1 MTLTTE
7 HMPGL
12 ASETIG
18 IWVAAGSRDESAETA
33 GSTHFLEHMLF
44 KGTGSRDAKT
54 IAAAFDRTGGDSN
67 AITAKELTC
76 YYSRCLVTDLP
87 NITGLLVDMVSNSQ
101 LDVEEFERERG
112 VIIEELAMSA
122 DDPGDVL
129 FDDFDSL
136 VFGPHSLARPVGAT
150 KDQIRVLGHH
160 TVIDHYQSTYI
171 PPRLV
176 IAAAGGA
183 AHEEVLAMVEDALA
197 EAGLGSRADV
207 WSGAGTGVDGAG
219 TVDTDKADGGA
230 ASMRTGDADGG
241 AASVAKGSHLGGAA
255 RVRPEFHS
263 GKSHT
268 VKDIEQLGIML
279 GCEGLP
285 EGDDDRFIYSVM
297 LTMLGGG
304 MSSRLFQSVRE
315 ERGLAYAVNCV
326 ASQFTDTGTFGI
338 YAGCT
343 AENAQAV
350 VDLAVSE
357 WDRLAQETP
366 SQFELDEIVSQ
377 LSGSMVLGLE
387 SSAARMNRLARSEIF
402 GLPLES
408 PMDLIE
414 RVRSV
419 TAEDV
424 SEMAGRLLSRP
435 KALAL
440 VGPAAEVELP

>member
-183 AHEEVLAMVEDALA
+183 THGEVLAMVEDALA

-207 WSGAGTGVDGAG
+207 WSGAGN
-219 TVDTDKADGGA
+219 
-230 ASMRTGDADGG
+230 GD

-357 WDRLAQETP
+357 WDRLAQVTP

>member
-1 MTLTTE
+1 
-7 HMPGL
+7 MPGL

-44 KGTGSRDAKT
+44 KGTGSRDAKS

-136 VFGPHSLARPVGAT
+136 VFGSHSLARPVGAT

-183 AHEEVLAMVEDALA
+183 THEEVLAMVEDALA

-207 WSGAGTGVDGAG
+207 WSGAGNGIHGGDSVD
-219 TVDTDKADGGA
+219 
-230 ASMRTGDADGG
+230 TGDADGG

-279 GCEGLP
+279 GCEGLE
-285 EGDDDRFIYSVM
+285 EGHDDRFIYPVM

-350 VDLAVSE
+350 VDLAMSE

>member
-1 MTLTTE
+1 
-7 HMPGL
+7 MPGL

-18 IWVAAGSRDESAETA
+18 IWVAAGSRDEFAETA

-136 VFGPHSLARPVGAT
+136 VFGSHSLARPVGAT

-183 AHEEVLAMVEDALA
+183 THEEVLAMVEDALT

-207 WSGAGTGVDGAG
+207 WSGAESGSESAIAG
-219 TVDTDKADGGA
+219 TD
-230 ASMRTGDADGG
+230 
-241 AASVAKGSHLGGAA
+241 SVAKGSHLGGAA
-255 RVRPEFHS
+255 RVRPEFQS

-268 VKDIEQLGIML
+268 VKDIEQLGILL
-279 GCEGLP
+279 GCEGLE
-285 EGDDDRFIYSVM
+285 EGHDDRFIYSVM

-350 VDLAVSE
+350 VDLAMSE

-424 SEMAGRLLSRP
+424 SEMAGRLLERP

>member
-1 MTLTTE
+1 
-7 HMPGL
+7 MPGL

-18 IWVAAGSRDESAETA
+18 IWVAAGSRDETAETA

-136 VFGPHSLARPVGAT
+136 VFGSHSLARPVGAT

-183 AHEEVLAMVEDALA
+183 THEEVLAMVEDALA

-207 WSGAGTGVDGAG
+207 WSGAGTGD
-219 TVDTDKADGGA
+219 
-230 ASMRTGDADGG
+230 

>member
-1 MTLTTE
+1 LTLTTE
-7 HMPGL
+7 FMPGL

-44 KGTGSRDAKT
+44 KGTGSRDAKG

-87 NITGLLVDMVSNSQ
+87 NITGLLIDMVSNSQ
-101 LDVEEFERERG
+101 LDAEEFERERG

-129 FDDFDSL
+129 FDDFDAL
-136 VFGPHSLARPVGAT
+136 VFGDHSLARPVGAT

-160 TVIDHYQSTYI
+160 TVIDHYSSTYI

-183 AHEEVLAMVEDALA
+183 THEDVLKMVEDALA

-207 WSGAGTGVDGAG
+207 WSGAGADKDTDEYGAG
-219 TVDTDKADGGA
+219 SSDTGTADGGA
-230 ASMRTGDADGG
+230 V
-241 AASVAKGSHLGGAA
+241 SVAKGSHLGGAA

-263 GKSHT
+263 GVSQT
-268 VKDIEQLGIML
+268 VKDIEQLGIVL
-279 GCEGLP
+279 GCEGLE
-285 EGDDDRFIYSVM
+285 EGHENRFIYSVL

-326 ASQFTDTGTFGI
+326 ASQFTDFGTFGI

-343 AENAQAV
+343 AENAQSV
-350 VDLAVSE
+350 VDLALSE
-357 WDRLAQETP
+357 WDRLAQEAP
-366 SQFELDEIVSQ
+366 SQYELDEIVSQ

-419 TAEDV
+419 TAEQV
-424 SEMAGRLLSRP
+424 SEMAGRLLARP
-435 KALAL
+435 KALAM
-440 VGPAAEVELP
+440 VGPAAEVQLP

>member
-1 MTLTTE
+1 
-7 HMPGL
+7 MPGL

-44 KGTGSRDAKT
+44 KGTRTRDAKS

-87 NITGLLVDMVSNSQ
+87 GITGLLLDMVSNSI
-101 LDVEEFERERG
+101 LDVHEFERERG

-129 FDDFDSL
+129 FDDFDKL
-136 VFGPHSLARPVGAT
+136 VLGDHSLARPVGAT
-150 KDQIRVLGHH
+150 KEQIRVLGHH
-160 TVIDHYQSTYI
+160 TLLDHYANTYV

-183 AHEEVLAMVEDALA
+183 SHAEVLSMVEDSLA
-197 EAGLGSRADV
+197 EAGLGSRSEA
-207 WSGAGTGVDGAG
+207 WSVSRPGSAGSIATQPRPSDEKVH
-219 TVDTDKADGGA
+219 
-230 ASMRTGDADGG
+230 
-241 AASVAKGSHLGGAA
+241 GSHAGAHLA
-255 RVRPEFHS
+255 GATREAPRFHA
-263 GKSHT
+263 GRSHT
-268 VKDIEQLGIML
+268 IKDTEQLGVLL
-279 GCEGLP
+279 GCEGLE
-285 EGDDDRFIYSVM
+285 EGHPDRFVYSV
-297 LTMLGGG
+297 LLSMLGGG

-326 ASQFTDTGTFGI
+326 ASQFTDFGTFGI

-350 VDLAVSE
+350 ADLALTE
-357 WDRLAQETP
+357 WERLAQTAP
-366 SQFELDEIVSQ
+366 SRFELDEIVSQ
-377 LSGSMVLGLE
+377 FAGSMVLGLE

-419 TAEDV
+419 TPEQV
-424 SEMAGRLLSRP
+424 SEMAGRLWSRP
-435 KALAL
+435 KALAM
-440 VGPAAEVELP
+440 VGPAAEVQLR

>member
-1 MTLTTE
+1 M
-7 HMPGL
+7 
-12 ASETIG
+12 
-18 IWVAAGSRDESAETA
+18 
-33 GSTHFLEHMLF
+33 
-44 KGTGSRDAKT
+44 
-54 IAAAFDRTGGDSN
+54 
-67 AITAKELTC
+67 
-76 YYSRCLVTDLP
+76 
-87 NITGLLVDMVSNSQ
+87 VD
-101 LDVEEFERERG
+101 
-112 VIIEELAMSA
+112 
-122 DDPGDVL
+122 
-129 FDDFDSL
+129 
-136 VFGPHSLARPVGAT
+136 
-150 KDQIRVLGHH
+150 
-160 TVIDHYQSTYI
+160 
-171 PPRLV
+171 
-176 IAAAGGA
+176 
-183 AHEEVLAMVEDALA
+183 DALA

-207 WSGAGTGVDGAG
+207 WAGVGNGVHGAGPVG
-219 TVDTDKADGGA
+219 
-230 ASMRTGDADGG
+230 TGDSNGG
-241 AASVAKGSHLGGAA
+241 AASVAKGSHLAGAA
-255 RVRPEFHS
+255 RVRPDFQA
-263 GKSHT
+263 GVSHT
-268 VKDIEQLGIML
+268 VKDIEQLGILL

>member
-1 MTLTTE
+1 
-7 HMPGL
+7 MPGL

-87 NITGLLVDMVSNSQ
+87 NIAGLLLDMVSNSQ
-101 LDVEEFERERG
+101 LDIEEFERERG

-136 VFGPHSLARPVGAT
+136 VFGSHSLARPVGAT

-183 AHEEVLAMVEDALA
+183 THEEVLAMVKDALA

-207 WSGAGTGVDGAG
+207 WSGAGAGGHGAG
-219 TVDTDKADGGA
+219 SVDAGKADGGA
-230 ASMRTGDADGG
+230 ASVRTGDADGG

-255 RVRPEFHS
+255 RARPEFHS

>member
-1 MTLTTE
+1 
-7 HMPGL
+7 MPGL

-136 VFGPHSLARPVGAT
+136 VFGSHSLARPVGAT
-150 KDQIRVLGHH
+150 KDQIRVLGHR

-183 AHEEVLAMVEDALA
+183 THEEVLAMVEDALA

-207 WSGAGTGVDGAG
+207 WSGAGNGVAGAG
-219 TVDTDKADGGA
+219 SVGTA
-230 ASMRTGDADGG
+230 DADGG
-241 AASVAKGSHLGGAA
+241 AASVAKGSRLGGAA
-255 RVRPEFHS
+255 RVRPEFQS

-268 VKDIEQLGIML
+268 VKDIEQLGILL
-279 GCEGLP
+279 GCEGLE
-285 EGDDDRFIYSVM
+285 EGHDDRFIYSVM

-440 VGPAAEVELP
+440 VGPTAEVELP

>member
-1 MTLTTE
+1 
-7 HMPGL
+7 MPGL

-44 KGTGSRDAKT
+44 KGTGSRDAKS

-87 NITGLLVDMVSNSQ
+87 NITGLLVDMVSNSR

-136 VFGPHSLARPVGAT
+136 VFGSHSLARPVGAT

-183 AHEEVLAMVEDALA
+183 THEEVLAMVEDALA

-219 TVDTDKADGGA
+219 TMDTGDADGGA
-230 ASMRTGDADGG
+230 ASVDTGGADGG

-357 WDRLAQETP
+357 WDRMAQETP

>member
-1 MTLTTE
+1 
-7 HMPGL
+7 MPGL

-136 VFGPHSLARPVGAT
+136 VFGSHSLARPVGAT

-183 AHEEVLAMVEDALA
+183 THEEVLAMVEDALA

-207 WSGAGTGVDGAG
+207 WSGAGNGVAGAG
-219 TVDTDKADGGA
+219 SVGTA
-230 ASMRTGDADGG
+230 DADGG

-255 RVRPEFHS
+255 RVRPEFQS

-268 VKDIEQLGIML
+268 VKDIEQLGILL
-279 GCEGLP
+279 GCEGLE
-285 EGDDDRFIYSVM
+285 EGHDDRFIYSVM

-419 TAEDV
+419 TGEDV

-435 KALAL
+435 KALVL

>member
-1 MTLTTE
+1 
-7 HMPGL
+7 MPGL

-136 VFGPHSLARPVGAT
+136 VFGSHSLARPVGAT

-183 AHEEVLAMVEDALA
+183 THEEVLAMVDDALA

-207 WSGAGTGVDGAG
+207 WSGAGNGVHGAG
-219 TVDTDKADGGA
+219 PVG
-230 ASMRTGDADGG
+230 TGDSNGG
-241 AASVAKGSHLGGAA
+241 AASVAKGSHLAGAA
-255 RVRPEFHS
+255 RVRPDFQA
-263 GKSHT
+263 GVSHT
-268 VKDIEQLGIML
+268 VKDIEQLGILL
-279 GCEGLP
+279 GCEGLE
-285 EGDDDRFIYSVM
+285 EGHDDRFIYSVM

-350 VDLAVSE
+350 VDLAVSD

-440 VGPAAEVELP
+440 VGPAAEVVLP

>member
-1 MTLTTE
+1 
-7 HMPGL
+7 MPGL

-136 VFGPHSLARPVGAT
+136 VFGSHSLARPVGAT

-183 AHEEVLAMVEDALA
+183 THEEVLAMVEDALA

-207 WSGAGTGVDGAG
+207 WSGAGTGD
-219 TVDTDKADGGA
+219 
-230 ASMRTGDADGG
+230 

>member
-18 IWVAAGSRDESAETA
+18 IWVAAGSRDESATTA

-44 KGTGSRDAKT
+44 KGTETKDAKS

-87 NITGLLVDMVSNSQ
+87 NITGLLLDMVSNSQ
-101 LDVEEFERERG
+101 LDVDEFERERG

-122 DDPGDVL
+122 DDPTDVL
-129 FDDFDSL
+129 FDDFDAL
-136 VFGPHSLARPVGAT
+136 VFGSHPLARPVGAT
-150 KDQIRVLGHH
+150 KEQIRALGHH
-160 TVIDHYQSTYI
+160 TVIDHYSSTYI

-183 AHEEVLAMVEDALA
+183 THEEVLRMVEDALA
-197 EAGLGSRADV
+197 EAGLGSRAEA
-207 WSGAGTGVDGAG
+207 WS
-219 TVDTDKADGGA
+219 ADGVAVGA
-230 ASMRTGDADGG
+230 HLAGASRE
-241 AASVAKGSHLGGAA
+241 
-255 RVRPEFHS
+255 RPVFRP
-263 GKSHT
+263 GTSHT
-268 VKDIEQLGIML
+268 VKDTEQLGLLL
-279 GCEGLP
+279 GCEGLE
-285 EGDDDRFIYSVM
+285 EGHDDRFVYSVL

-350 VDLAVSE
+350 IDLALTE
-357 WDRLAQETP
+357 WGRLAQEAP
-366 SQFELDEIVSQ
+366 SRFELDEIVSQ

-402 GLPLES
+402 GLPLEA
-408 PMDLIE
+408 PLDLIE
-414 RVRSV
+414 RIRSV
-419 TAEDV
+419 TADEV
-424 SEMAGRLLSRP
+424 SAMAGSLLEKP
-435 KALAL
+435 KALAM
-440 VGPAAEVELP
+440 VGPAAEVRLP

>member
-1 MTLTTE
+1 
-7 HMPGL
+7 MPGL

-183 AHEEVLAMVEDALA
+183 THEEVLAMVEDALA

-207 WSGAGTGVDGAG
+207 WSGAGN
-219 TVDTDKADGGA
+219 
-230 ASMRTGDADGG
+230 GD

-357 WDRLAQETP
+357 WDRLAQVTP

>member
-1 MTLTTE
+1 
-7 HMPGL
+7 MPGL

-136 VFGPHSLARPVGAT
+136 VFGSHSLARPVGAT

-183 AHEEVLAMVEDALA
+183 THEEVLAMVDDALA

-207 WSGAGTGVDGAG
+207 WSGAGNGVHGAG
-219 TVDTDKADGGA
+219 PVG
-230 ASMRTGDADGG
+230 TGDSNGG
-241 AASVAKGSHLGGAA
+241 AASVAKGSHLAGAA
-255 RVRPEFHS
+255 RVRPDFQA
-263 GKSHT
+263 GVSHT
-268 VKDIEQLGIML
+268 VKDIEQLGILL

-285 EGDDDRFIYSVM
+285 EGDDDRFVYSVM

>member
-1 MTLTTE
+1 
-7 HMPGL
+7 MPGL

-44 KGTGSRDAKT
+44 KGTGSRDAKS

-101 LDVEEFERERG
+101 LDIEEFERERG

-136 VFGPHSLARPVGAT
+136 VFGSHSLARPVGAT

-160 TVIDHYQSTYI
+160 TVMDHYQSTYI

-183 AHEEVLAMVEDALA
+183 THEEVLAMVEDALA

-219 TVDTDKADGGA
+219 TMDTGDADGGA
-230 ASMRTGDADGG
+230 ASVDTGGADGG

-350 VDLAVSE
+350 VDLAMSE
-357 WDRLAQETP
+357 WDRMAQETP

>member
-1 MTLTTE
+1 
-7 HMPGL
+7 MPGL

-18 IWVAAGSRDESAETA
+18 IWVAAGSRDESTETA

-44 KGTGSRDAKT
+44 KGTPTKDAKA

-76 YYSRCLVTDLP
+76 YFSRCLVTDLSD
-87 NITGLLVDMVSNSQ
+87 ITALLVDMVSNSN
-101 LDVEEFERERG
+101 LDAEEFERERG

-129 FDDFDSL
+129 FDDFDQL
-136 VFGPHSLARPVGAT
+136 IFGDHPLARPVGAT

-160 TVIDHYQSTYI
+160 TLLEHHSTTYV

-183 AHEEVLAMVEDALA
+183 THDEVLGMVEDALA
-197 EAGLGSRADV
+197 EAGIGSESASHAWD
-207 WSGAGTGVDGAG
+207 SPAAGRPAAAAGV
-219 TVDTDKADGGA
+219 
-230 ASMRTGDADGG
+230 GDATDGRAHVRG
-241 AASVAKGSHLGGAA
+241 AREV
-255 RVRPEFHS
+255 PQFHS
-263 GKSHT
+263 GRSHT
-268 VKDIEQLGIML
+268 VKDTEQLGILL
-279 GCEGLP
+279 GCEGLE
-285 EGDDDRFIYSVM
+285 EGHPDRFVYSVL

-326 ASQFTDTGTFGI
+326 ASQFTDFGTFGI

-343 AENAQAV
+343 PENGQAV
-350 VDLAVSE
+350 VNLALAE
-357 WDRLAQETP
+357 WDRLAQEAP
-366 SQFELDEIVSQ
+366 SRSEVDAIVSQ

-402 GLPLES
+402 GIPLES
-408 PMDLIE
+408 PLDLIE

-419 TAEDV
+419 TAEQV
-424 SEMAGRLLSRP
+424 STMAGDLMSRP
-435 KALAL
+435 KSLSL
-440 VGPAAEVELP
+440 VGPQTDLALP

>member
-136 VFGPHSLARPVGAT
+136 VFGSHSLARPVGAT

-183 AHEEVLAMVEDALA
+183 THEEVLAMVEDALA

-207 WSGAGTGVDGAG
+207 WSGAGAG
-219 TVDTDKADGGA
+219 D
-230 ASMRTGDADGG
+230 

-255 RVRPEFHS
+255 RVRPEFQS

-440 VGPAAEVELP
+440 VGPTAEVELP

>member
-1 MTLTTE
+1 MTTE

-44 KGTGSRDAKT
+44 KGTRTKDAKS

-87 NITGLLVDMVSNSQ
+87 GITALLLDMVSNSS
-101 LDVEEFERERG
+101 LDIDEFERERG
-112 VIIEELAMSA
+112 VIIEELAMSS

-129 FDDFDSL
+129 FDDFDKL
-136 VFGPHSLARPVGAT
+136 VFGEHPLARPVGAT

-160 TVIDHYQSTYI
+160 TLLEHYENTYV

-183 AHEEVLAMVEDALA
+183 SHAEVLSMVDDALA
-197 EAGLGSRADV
+197 EAGLGSRSEV
-207 WSGAGTGVDGAG
+207 WSPSRLGSVE
-219 TVDTDKADGGA
+219 
-230 ASMRTGDADGG
+230 GDAALLRPSDEK
-241 AASVAKGSHLGGAA
+241 VHGSHAGAHLA
-255 RVRPEFHS
+255 GAKREAPSFTAGR
-263 GKSHT
+263 SHT
-268 VKDIEQLGIML
+268 IKDTEQLGVLL
-279 GCEGLP
+279 GCEGLE
-285 EGDDDRFIYSVM
+285 EGHPDRFVYSVL

-326 ASQFTDTGTFGI
+326 ASQFTDFGTFGI

-350 VDLAVSE
+350 VDLALTE
-357 WDRLAQETP
+357 WERLAQTAP
-366 SQFELDEIVSQ
+366 SRAELDEIVSQ

-402 GLPLES
+402 GLPLED
-408 PMDLIE
+408 PFDLIE

-419 TAEDV
+419 TAEQV
-424 SEMAGRLLSRP
+424 STMAGELFSRP
-435 KALAL
+435 RALSL
-440 VGPAAEVELP
+440 VGPDARVDLP

>member
-1 MTLTTE
+1 
-7 HMPGL
+7 MPGL

-44 KGTGSRDAKT
+44 KGTGSRDAKS

-87 NITGLLVDMVSNSQ
+87 SITGLLVDMVSNSQ
-101 LDVEEFERERG
+101 LDAEEFERERG

-129 FDDFDSL
+129 FDDFDAL
-136 VFGPHSLARPVGAT
+136 VFGSHSLARPVGAT

-160 TVIDHYQSTYI
+160 TVIDHYTSTYI

-183 AHEEVLAMVEDALA
+183 THDEVLAMVEDALA

-207 WSGAGTGVDGAG
+207 WSGAVTGADSSAGGT
-219 TVDTDKADGGA
+219 
-230 ASMRTGDADGG
+230 ASVGKGSHLGG

-263 GKSHT
+263 GVAHT
-268 VKDIEQLGIML
+268 VKDIEQLGILL

-326 ASQFTDTGTFGI
+326 ASQFTDVGTFGI

-350 VDLAVSE
+350 VDLALSE
-357 WDRLAQETP
+357 WDRLAQEAP
-366 SQFELDEIVSQ
+366 SRFELDEIVSQ

-402 GLPLES
+402 GLPLEA
-408 PMDLIE
+408 PMELIE

-419 TAEDV
+419 TAEQV

-435 KALAL
+435 KALAM

>member
-1 MTLTTE
+1 
-7 HMPGL
+7 MPGL

-183 AHEEVLAMVEDALA
+183 THEEVLAMVEDALA

-207 WSGAGTGVDGAG
+207 WSGAGTGD
-219 TVDTDKADGGA
+219 
-230 ASMRTGDADGG
+230 

>member
-1 MTLTTE
+1 
-7 HMPGL
+7 MPGL

-18 IWVAAGSRDESAETA
+18 IWVASGSRDESLETA

-44 KGTGSRDAKT
+44 KGTATKDAKT

-76 YYSRCLVTDLP
+76 YYSKCLVTDLSD
-87 NITGLLVDMVSNSQ
+87 ITALLVDMVSNSN
-101 LDVEEFERERG
+101 LNAAEFERERG

-122 DDPGDVL
+122 DDPGEVL
-129 FDDFDSL
+129 FDDFDRL
-136 VFGPHSLARPVGAT
+136 VFGDHPLARPVGAT

-160 TVIDHYQSTYI
+160 TLLEHHSTTYV

-183 AHEEVLAMVEDALA
+183 THDEVVAMVEHALS
-197 EAGLGSRADV
+197 EAGIGTDSRTHSWDDSAAAGS
-207 WSGAGTGVDGAG
+207 
-219 TVDTDKADGGA
+219 
-230 ASMRTGDADGG
+230 
-241 AASVAKGSHLGGAA
+241 SHGRAA
-255 RVRPEFHS
+255 RVAPTFRS
-263 GKSHT
+263 GQSHT
-268 VKDIEQLGIML
+268 VKDTEQLGILL
-279 GCEGLP
+279 GCEGLE
-285 EGDDDRFIYSVM
+285 EGHPDRFIYSVL

-326 ASQFTDTGTFGI
+326 ASQFTDFGTFGI

-343 AENAQAV
+343 PENGQAV
-350 VDLAVSE
+350 VDLALAE
-357 WDRLAQETP
+357 WERLAHEAP
-366 SQFELDEIVSQ
+366 SRSEVDAIVSQ

-402 GLPLES
+402 GIPLES
-408 PMDLIE
+408 PLDLIE

-419 TAEDV
+419 TAEQV
-424 SEMAGRLLSRP
+424 STMAGDLFARP
-435 KALAL
+435 KSLSL
-440 VGPAAEVELP
+440 VGPQADVEVN

>member
-1 MTLTTE
+1 
-7 HMPGL
+7 
-12 ASETIG
+12 
-18 IWVAAGSRDESAETA
+18 
-33 GSTHFLEHMLF
+33 MLF
-44 KGTGSRDAKT
+44 RS
-54 IAAAFDRTGGDSN
+54 
-67 AITAKELTC
+67 
-76 YYSRCLVTDLP
+76 
-87 NITGLLVDMVSNSQ
+87 
-101 LDVEEFERERG
+101 
-112 VIIEELAMSA
+112 
-122 DDPGDVL
+122 PGDVL

-136 VFGPHSLARPVGAT
+136 VFGSHSLARPVGAT

-183 AHEEVLAMVEDALA
+183 THEEVLAMVEDALA

-207 WSGAGTGVDGAG
+207 WSGAGNGVAGAG
-219 TVDTDKADGGA
+219 SVGTA
-230 ASMRTGDADGG
+230 DADGW

-255 RVRPEFHS
+255 RVRPEFQS

-268 VKDIEQLGIML
+268 IKDIEQLGILL
-279 GCEGLP
+279 GCEGLE
-285 EGDDDRFIYSVM
+285 EGHDDRFIYSVM

>member
-1 MTLTTE
+1 MTTE

-18 IWVAAGSRDESAETA
+18 IWVAAGSRDESTETA

-44 KGTGSRDAKT
+44 KGTATKDAKS

-76 YYSRCLVTDLP
+76 YFSRCLVTDLSD
-87 NITGLLVDMVSNSQ
+87 ITSLLVDMVSNSN
-101 LDVEEFERERG
+101 LDAEDFERERG

-129 FDDFDSL
+129 FDDFDQL
-136 VFGPHSLARPVGAT
+136 IFGDHPLARPVGAT

-160 TVIDHYQSTYI
+160 TLLEHHATTYV

-183 AHEEVLAMVEDALA
+183 THDEVLGMVDDALA
-197 EAGLGSRADV
+197 
-207 WSGAGTGVDGAG
+207 GAGIGSKSASHAWDSPAGGGRPVLAAGV
-219 TVDTDKADGGA
+219 
-230 ASMRTGDADGG
+230 GDATG
-241 AASVAKGSHLGGAA
+241 ARAHGRGA
-255 RVRPEFHS
+255 REVPQFHS
-263 GKSHT
+263 GRSHT
-268 VKDIEQLGIML
+268 VKDTEQLGILL
-279 GCEGLP
+279 GCEGLE
-285 EGDDDRFIYSVM
+285 EGHPDRFVYSVL

-326 ASQFTDTGTFGI
+326 ASQFTDFGTFGI

-343 AENAQAV
+343 PENGQAV
-350 VDLAVSE
+350 VDLALAE
-357 WDRLAQETP
+357 WDRLAQEAP
-366 SQFELDEIVSQ
+366 SRSEVDAIVSQ

-402 GLPLES
+402 GIPLES
-408 PMDLIE
+408 PLDLIE

-419 TAEDV
+419 TAEQV
-424 SEMAGRLLSRP
+424 STMAGDLMSRP
-435 KALAL
+435 KSLSL
-440 VGPAAEVELP
+440 VGPQTDLALP

>member
-1 MTLTTE
+1 
-7 HMPGL
+7 MPGL

-136 VFGPHSLARPVGAT
+136 VFGSHSLARPVGAT

-183 AHEEVLAMVEDALA
+183 THEEVLAMVEDALA

-207 WSGAGTGVDGAG
+207 WSGAGAG
-219 TVDTDKADGGA
+219 D
-230 ASMRTGDADGG
+230 

>member
-1 MTLTTE
+1 
-7 HMPGL
+7 MPGL

-87 NITGLLVDMVSNSQ
+87 NITGLLIDMVSNSQ
-101 LDVEEFERERG
+101 LDVEEFERERS

-136 VFGPHSLARPVGAT
+136 VFGSHSLARPVGAT

-183 AHEEVLAMVEDALA
+183 THEEVLAMVEEALA

-207 WSGAGTGVDGAG
+207 WSGAGTGNHDAG
-219 TVDTDKADGGA
+219 SLDAG
-230 ASMRTGDADGG
+230 SADGG

-255 RVRPEFHS
+255 RVRPEFRS

>member
-1 MTLTTE
+1 
-7 HMPGL
+7 MPGL

-207 WSGAGTGVDGAG
+207 WSGAGN
-219 TVDTDKADGGA
+219 
-230 ASMRTGDADGG
+230 GD

-357 WDRLAQETP
+357 WDRLAQVIP

>member
-1 MTLTTE
+1 
-7 HMPGL
+7 MPGL

-136 VFGPHSLARPVGAT
+136 VFGSHSLARPVGAT

-183 AHEEVLAMVEDALA
+183 THEEVLAMVEDALA

-207 WSGAGTGVDGAG
+207 WSGAGAG
-219 TVDTDKADGGA
+219 D
-230 ASMRTGDADGG
+230 

-440 VGPAAEVELP
+440 VGPAAEVELL

>member
-1 MTLTTE
+1 MTTE

-18 IWVAAGSRDESAETA
+18 IWVAAGSRDESTETA

-44 KGTGSRDAKT
+44 KGTPTKDAKT

-76 YYSRCLVTDLP
+76 YYSRCLVTDLSD
-87 NITGLLVDMVSNSQ
+87 ITSLLVDMVSNSN
-101 LDVEEFERERG
+101 LDAEEFERERG

-129 FDDFDSL
+129 FDDFDEL
-136 VFGPHSLARPVGAT
+136 IFGDHPLARPVGAT

-160 TVIDHYQSTYI
+160 TLLEHHSTTYV

-183 AHEEVLAMVEDALA
+183 THEEVLGMVDDALA
-197 EAGLGSRADV
+197 QAGVGSQA
-207 WSGAGTGVDGAG
+207 
-219 TVDTDKADGGA
+219 
-230 ASMRTGDADGG
+230 
-241 AASVAKGSHLGGAA
+241 GSHTWDSPAA
-255 RVRPEFHS
+255 TAGRVPDRSAREVPTFNS
-263 GKSHT
+263 GRSHT
-268 VKDIEQLGIML
+268 VKDTEQLGILL
-279 GCEGLP
+279 GCEGLE
-285 EGDDDRFIYSVM
+285 EGHPDRFVYSVL

-315 ERGLAYAVNCV
+315 ERGLAYAVNCM
-326 ASQFTDTGTFGI
+326 ASQFTDFGTFGI

-343 AENAQAV
+343 PENGQAV
-350 VDLAVSE
+350 VDLALAE
-357 WDRLAQETP
+357 WDRLAQEVP
-366 SQFELDEIVSQ
+366 SRTELDAIVSQ

-402 GLPLES
+402 GIPLES
-408 PMDLIE
+408 PLDLIE

-419 TAEDV
+419 TAEQV
-424 SEMAGRLLSRP
+424 STMAGDLMARP
-435 KALAL
+435 KSLSL
-440 VGPAAEVELP
+440 VGPQADVVLR

>member
-1 MTLTTE
+1 LTLTTE

-136 VFGPHSLARPVGAT
+136 VFGSHSLARPVGAT

-183 AHEEVLAMVEDALA
+183 THEEVLAMVEDALA

-207 WSGAGTGVDGAG
+207 WSGAGAG
-219 TVDTDKADGGA
+219 D
-230 ASMRTGDADGG
+230 